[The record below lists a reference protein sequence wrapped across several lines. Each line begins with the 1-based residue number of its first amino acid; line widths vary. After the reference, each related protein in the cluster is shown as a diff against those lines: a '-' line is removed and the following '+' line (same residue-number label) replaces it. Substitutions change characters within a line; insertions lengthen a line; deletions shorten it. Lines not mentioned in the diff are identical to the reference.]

1 MTSGQ
6 DALSPHAGT
15 FSGLNRGILMST
27 IDHDRLRALLD
38 EEQRVFANNHPE
50 SRTLFERS
58 KTSLLNGVPMNWM
71 TKWATPFPL
80 FARDAIGCHIT
91 DVDGLQYLD
100 LCLGD
105 TAAFFGHNV
114 AALTEGIAGQ
124 ASRGLALMMPTED
137 AVHVGVSLQRLFGLK
152 YWQVAMTATD
162 ANRFAI
168 RLAREMT
175 GRHKVLVFN
184 GCYHGSLVETLV
196 ELEGEDVVPNADSL
210 GPECDPR
217 STTRVVEY
225 NDLDAL
231 ENALAHGDVAC
242 VLAEP
247 ALTNCGL
254 VMPEEGFHHRLR
266 ELTRQYGS
274 LLLIDETHTICV
286 APGGCTRA
294 FGLDPDILTIGKSI
308 GGGVP
313 VAVFG
318 FSENAAA
325 RIEKAMES
333 VGPGIYAVGG
343 TLAGN
348 ALALRALRVTLDELM
363 TEAAFE
369 HMHAIAGHIEQGV
382 KDAIAH
388 HGLPW
393 HVQRLGA
400 CVAYGFRSVVPRN
413 GGEAL
418 AQVDPLMDSALHL
431 FFINRH
437 ILLTPFQNMALVS
450 PQTTVRDAD
459 QHSQV
464 FADFSA
470 AISA

>member
-1 MTSGQ
+1 MSII
-6 DALSPHAGT
+6 D
-15 FSGLNRGILMST
+15 RG
-27 IDHDRLRALLD
+27 RLKTLLD
-38 EEQRVFANNHPE
+38 QERCMFADNHPQ
-50 SRTLFERS
+50 SRAMFEKS

-80 FARDAIGCHIT
+80 FARDADGCHIT
-91 DVDGLQYLD
+91 DVDGHRHLD

-114 AALTEGIAGQ
+114 TALTEGIAGQ
-124 ASRGLALMMPTED
+124 AVRGLALMMPTED
-137 AVHVGVSLQRLFGLK
+137 AVHVGASLQRMFGLK
-152 YWQVAMTATD
+152 FWQVAMTATD

-175 GRHKVLVFN
+175 GRHKILVFN

-196 ELEGEDVVPNADSL
+196 ELDGEDVVPNADSL

-254 VMPEEGFHHRLR
+254 VMPEEGFHHHLR
-266 ELTRQYGS
+266 ELTRHYGS

-286 APGGCTRA
+286 APGGYTRA

-318 FSENAAA
+318 FSETAAA

-348 ALALRALRVTLDELM
+348 ALALRALRITLDNLM

-369 HMHAIAGHIEQGV
+369 HMLAVAGHMEQGI
-382 KDAIAH
+382 KDIIAH
-388 HGLPW
+388 HSLPW
-393 HVQRLGA
+393 YVQRLGA
-400 CVAYGFRSVVPRN
+400 CIAYGFRPVAPHN

-418 AQVDPLMDSALHL
+418 AEVDPLMDSALHL

-437 ILLTPFQNMALVS
+437 VLLTPFQNMALVS
-450 PQTTVRDAD
+450 PQITALDAD
-459 QHSQV
+459 RHSGM
-464 FADFSA
+464 FADFAA

>member
-1 MTSGQ
+1 MSAIDHSRL
-6 DALSPHAGT
+6 DALLAEERQGFADTHPQS
-15 FSGLNRGILMST
+15 
-27 IDHDRLRALLD
+27 RALL
-38 EEQRVFANNHPE
+38 
-50 SRTLFERS
+50 ERS

-80 FARDAIGCHIT
+80 FGRDADGCHIT
-91 DVDGLQYLD
+91 DVDGHRYLD

-114 AALTEGIAGQ
+114 AALTEAVAEQ
-124 ASRGLALMMPTED
+124 AARGLAFMMPTED
-137 AVHVGVSLQRLFGLK
+137 AIHVGDALQRHFGLK

-168 RLAREMT
+168 RLAREIT
-175 GRHKVLVFN
+175 SRHKVLVFN

-196 ELEGEDVVPNADSL
+196 ELDGDEVVPNADSL

-217 STTRVVEY
+217 STTRAVEY
-225 NDLDAL
+225 NDLNAL
-231 ENALAHGDVAC
+231 ERALATGDVAC

-254 VMPEEGFHHRLR
+254 VLPDEGFHDGLR
-266 ELTRQYGS
+266 DLTRRYGS
-274 LLLIDETHTICV
+274 LLLIDETHTIC
-286 APGGCTRA
+286 AAAGGYTRA
-294 FGLDPDILTIGKSI
+294 HGLEPDILTVGKSV

-318 FSENAAA
+318 FSEETAA
-325 RIEKAMES
+325 RIDQVMDTA
-333 VGPGIYAVGG
+333 GPGIYAVGG

-348 ALALRALRVTLDELM
+348 ALSLRALRVTLEELM

-369 HMHAIAGHIEQGV
+369 HMVSIAERIERGIS
-382 KDAIAH
+382 DSIERH
-388 HGLPW
+388 RLPW
-393 HVQRLGA
+393 YVRRLGA
-400 CVAYGFRSVVPRN
+400 CVAYGFRPTPPRN

-418 AQVDPLMDSALHL
+418 AEADPQIDALLHL
-431 FFINRH
+431 FFINRR

-450 PQTTVRDAD
+450 PQTTVEDAD
-459 QHSQV
+459 QHGQV
-464 FADFSA
+464 FEAFAETMSA
-470 AISA
+470 AKGA